1 MSDSEGYSS
10 GSDKDDA
17 SNVFDIKSHFTKKEF
32 LQKNKFNS
40 QHAGKKEDN
49 MGLDDDDDDEDDD
62 DDDDDDDEEYG
73 FTGGAKKSKKQ
84 KEYYG
89 EDDEDFED
97 DLDSNDDVS
106 EAGSDFDIDNL
117 DRVDKKK
124 QKKIK
129 QIDDDYDNM
138 PKHMSDNEYSDDD
151 EIENEDDDY
160 LQKFDETIRKN
171 IISDYHPEL
180 NQLNYE
186 EIEALCVVTRDETG
200 AIIDPLHKTLPFLTK
215 YEKARILGERAKQ
228 LNSGAKSFI
237 VTDPSIIDGYVIA
250 LKELEEKK
258 IPFIIKRPLPSG
270 GCEYWKLKDL
280 EILI

>member
-40 QHAGKKEDN
+40 QYAGKKEEN
-49 MGLDDDDDDEDDD
+49 MNLEDEDDD
-62 DDDDDDDEEYG
+62 DDDDDDDDE
-73 FTGGAKKSKKQ
+73 FTGGAKKTKKQ

-89 EDDEDFED
+89 EEDDDDDEYD
-97 DLDSNDDVS
+97 DLNSDDEIS
-106 EAGSDFDIDNL
+106 EAGSDFDIDIL

-124 QKKIK
+124 QKKVK

-138 PKHMSDNEYSDDD
+138 PKHISDNEYSDDD
-151 EIENEDDDY
+151 EMENEDDDY

-258 IPFIIKRPLPSG
+258 IPFIIKRPLPNG

-280 EILI
+280 EILL